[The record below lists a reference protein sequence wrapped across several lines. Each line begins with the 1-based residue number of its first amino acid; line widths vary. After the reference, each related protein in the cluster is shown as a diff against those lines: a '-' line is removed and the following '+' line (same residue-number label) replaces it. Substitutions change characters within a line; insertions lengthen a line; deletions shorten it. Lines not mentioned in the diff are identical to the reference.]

1 MDSKFGKRL
10 ILGLLGVFG
19 GVAGGGV
26 EGVERGRGM
35 FVNSTRVG
43 GGEGVVGVVG
53 GVDIDDGMG
62 GMSAFLLLTVM
73 LILFFG
79 LVAVL

>member
-1 MDSKFGKRL
+1 MVSKFGVSFFG
-10 ILGLLGVFG
+10 GLLGVFG
-19 GVAGGGV
+19 GVEGV
-26 EGVERGRGM
+26 EGVGVEGGRGM
-35 FVNSTRVG
+35 FVNWTQVG
-43 GGEGVVGVVG
+43 GEVG
-53 GVDIDDGMG
+53 GVEIDDGMG